1 MLSWELFNTDPRSA
15 MVANLGQYCQEK
27 FRGFCIHWS
36 LRFVLKAHKYTI
48 MSSRKPPFL
57 EFEVDASLL
66 LSNFSTGRYTSN
78 TKFDDICNDNQRQ
91 WTSYSQDSIRNAIRQ
106 AKTHLA
112 MLKSGQ
118 PGKYICIF
126 IFYFYFC

>member
-1 MLSWELFNTDPRSA
+1 
-15 MVANLGQYCQEK
+15 MVANLRQCHQEK
-27 FRGFCIHWS
+27 LRGFCIHLS
-36 LRFVLKAHKYTI
+36 LVFVLKAHKCSI
-48 MSSRKPPFL
+48 MPSRKPPFL
-57 EFEVDASLL
+57 EFGVDASLL
-66 LSNFSTGRYTSN
+66 LSDFCTGRYTAN

-118 PGKYICIF
+118 PGKYIYIS
-126 IFYFYFC
+126 IFYFYFCQHFISFS